1 MRCTGVYKA
10 IITCTHRGLR
20 GLARDQ
26 SSFFGEVGC
35 AGARVFRIGQGAMRE
50 WKGQTGG
57 GAGVTAVSAV
67 AEKNEAGC
75 GRGEGEKGGEGL
87 EAGRGRGSPPA
98 CAAMQS
104 SIGGRESVRKRERER
119 ERERECE

>member
-1 MRCTGVYKA
+1 MRCTGVYEA

-26 SSFFGEVGC
+26 GSFFGEGGC

-57 GAGVTAVSAV
+57 GQV
-67 AEKNEAGC
+67 
-75 GRGEGEKGGEGL
+75 
-87 EAGRGRGSPPA
+87 
-98 CAAMQS
+98 
-104 SIGGRESVRKRERER
+104 
-119 ERERECE
+119 